1 MVYKFYI
8 YLYYSEFN
16 NFKLTFMQY
25 IVWTKGKLTSIKK
38 IYISSK
44 MKIWISTLIHSRMTV
59 W

>member
-38 IYISSK
+38 ICISSK
-44 MKIWISTLIHSRMTV
+44 MKI
-59 W
+59 